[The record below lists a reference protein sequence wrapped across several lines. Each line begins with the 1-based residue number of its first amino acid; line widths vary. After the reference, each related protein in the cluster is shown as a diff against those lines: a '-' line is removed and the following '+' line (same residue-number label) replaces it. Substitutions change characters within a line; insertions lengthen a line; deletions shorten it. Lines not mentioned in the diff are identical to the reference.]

1 MIMRAKKSS
10 GTVRIYPVDG
20 VSLHPWKPIEQEV
33 SAADWRLLSA
43 FKPPPFTDQP
53 PGGEFRGPST
63 YIVGEHSPE
72 VFIPNRRGRKAPTD
86 KPTEPTGQVGSSDSE
101 GSE

>member
-53 PGGEFRGPST
+53 PGREVKGTGIYQLERGER
-63 YIVGEHSPE
+63 V
-72 VFIPNRRGRKAPTD
+72 VRRRPPGSQTEPD
-86 KPTEPTGQVGSSDSE
+86 KPTEPTEQVGSSDSE